1 MQNLLKKLVF
11 PLSLLV
17 LLSTQGLHVHI
28 HHCMSTD
35 QYSYGLF
42 GSAECD
48 HHSKADF
55 KTCCSPISSQE
66 CSINSQ
72 IKSDCCS
79 DNHFFV
85 KTIDEL
91 TISNSPNI
99 IFYHF
104 VQLVSYSSLNF
115 HFVDNEDNILKIC
128 YNPDPPPQDGLQ
140 RTIFQ
145 QKLKI
150 PLA

>member
-1 MQNLLKKLVF
+1 MQKLFKKLVF

-17 LLSTQGLHVHI
+17 LLSTQGMHVHI
-28 HHCMSTD
+28 HHCKSTD
-35 QYSYGLF
+35 TYTYGLF

-48 HHSKADF
+48 HHAVADLN
-55 KTCCSPISSQE
+55 TCCSPISNQE
-66 CSINSQ
+66 CSINQKKS
-72 IKSDCCS
+72 SDCCT

-91 TISNSPNI
+91 TISNSQNKIFDHYVHQVLFTSSNLYYVNI
-99 IFYHF
+99 E
-104 VQLVSYSSLNF
+104 
-115 HFVDNEDNILKIC
+115 EDILKSS
-128 YNPDPPPQDGLQ
+128 YNPDPPPKDGLQ
-140 RTIFQ
+140 LIIFQ